1 MPENEKTEL
10 SLNQLEKAVKLNQE
24 ILISA
29 DNAQKSIWTMCT
41 KLKEM
46 RDGKLYKELGYSDFE
61 DYCESEVGMKR
72 RCAYKYISIS

>member
-29 DNAQKSIWTMCT
+29 DNGG
-41 KLKEM
+41 LLRE
-46 RDGKLYKELGYSDFE
+46 
-61 DYCESEVGMKR
+61 
-72 RCAYKYISIS
+72 